1 MIFRT
6 LKFALLLFLLSPVAL
21 ADSSGLSPKAEA
33 AVEATVHKFMKAH
46 GLDGVGLGIL
56 SNRRMVY
63 ANGFGNVNRY
73 SPVDIAS
80 LSKSL
85 TAILAMRLSE
95 QGKLD
100 LDAPVTRYLPDLD
113 LPSSVT
119 SRSILSHSS
128 GLPHYGSHFPGSHFS
143 LKNFTKS
150 SVTSSTGSYLYS
162 SPGYFL
168 LSRVLEKAGGK
179 DYLEL
184 VHSEICRPSYAS
196 KDQVS
201 LHPAVA
207 WRLGAGGLEAS
218 PEAMTRIVYALMQGR
233 LVKSENLSQMWS
245 EQVPVPGSQAGQ
257 GLGFRVEGE
266 SKVWHGGQHSKLG
279 QYNRLVLYP
288 RKGHGMIVLVR
299 ASRKFTP
306 GKLSTELYRALK
318 AAGHKF

>member
-100 LDAPVTRYLPDLD
+100 LDAPVTREFCPECG
-113 LPSSVT
+113 T
-119 SRSILSHSS
+119 H
-128 GLPHYGSHFPGSHFS
+128 
-143 LKNFTKS
+143 
-150 SVTSSTGSYLYS
+150 
-162 SPGYFL
+162 L
-168 LSRVLEKAGGK
+168 LSRVPGM
-179 DYLEL
+179 
-184 VHSEICRPSYAS
+184 
-196 KDQVS
+196 
-201 LHPAVA
+201 PAV
-207 WRLGAGGLEAS
+207 LLKVGTLDSPGDFGAPQMAIFLCDNQPFHVV
-218 PEAMTRIVYALMQGR
+218 PEGVATFDKG
-233 LVKSENLSQMWS
+233 
-245 EQVPVPGSQAGQ
+245 PGS
-257 GLGFRVEGE
+257 
-266 SKVWHGGQHSKLG
+266 
-279 QYNRLVLYP
+279 
-288 RKGHGMIVLVR
+288 
-299 ASRKFTP
+299 
-306 GKLSTELYRALK
+306 
-318 AAGHKF
+318 